1 MTQTIE
7 ALWNG
12 ELAFSEHCGAHDQQA
27 NQLVRELGKSR
38 DSLLEQMSQPQ
49 RELMERYVDQTE
61 RYTLRMMELAFRDG
75 FSVGVGLL
83 TEALYGGC

>member
-12 ELAFSEHCGAHDQQA
+12 ELAFVEHCGAHDQQA

-49 RELMERYVDQTE
+49 RELLERYVDQTE

-75 FSVGVGLL
+75 FCAGVQLLSEGLHG
-83 TEALYGGC
+83 A

>member
-12 ELAFSEHCGAHDQQA
+12 ELAFSEHCGARDQQA

-49 RELMERYVDQTE
+49 RELLERYVDQTE

>member
-1 MTQTIE
+1 MTQAIE

-12 ELAFSEHCGAHDQQA
+12 ELAFAEHCGAHDQQA

-49 RELMERYVDQTE
+49 RELLERYVDQTE

>member
-27 NQLVRELGKSR
+27 NQLVRELGKAGTASWSKCPSPSGSCWR
-38 DSLLEQMSQPQ
+38 MSPWPS
-49 RELMERYVDQTE
+49 T
-61 RYTLRMMELAFRDG
+61 
-75 FSVGVGLL
+75 
-83 TEALYGGC
+83 

>member
-12 ELAFSEHCGAHDQQA
+12 ELAFAEHCGAHDPQA
-27 NQLVRELGKSR
+27 NQLVRELGQSR
-38 DSLLEQMSQPQ
+38 DSLLEQMSLPQ
-49 RELMERYVDQTE
+49 RELLERYVDQTE

-75 FSVGVGLL
+75 FSVGVRLL
-83 TEALYGGC
+83 AEGIYEA

>member
-12 ELAFSEHCGAHDQQA
+12 ELAFAEHCGAHDSQA
-27 NQLVRELGKSR
+27 NQLVRELGQSR
-38 DSLLEQMSQPQ
+38 DSLLVQMSLPQ
-49 RELMERYVDQTE
+49 RELLERYVDQTE

-75 FSVGVGLL
+75 FSVGVRLL
-83 TEALYGGC
+83 AEGIYEA

>member
-12 ELAFSEHCGAHDQQA
+12 ELAFAEHCGAHDAQA
-27 NQLVRELGKSR
+27 NQLVRELGQSR

-49 RELMERYVDQTE
+49 RELLERYVDQTE

>member
-12 ELAFSEHCGAHDQQA
+12 ELAFAEHCGAHDQQA

-38 DSLLEQMSQPQ
+38 ESLLEQMSQPQ
-49 RELMERYVDQTE
+49 RELLERYVDQTE

>member
-12 ELAFSEHCGAHDQQA
+12 ELAFAEHCGAHDQQA
-27 NQLVRELGKSR
+27 NQLVRELGQSR
-38 DSLLEQMSQPQ
+38 DSLLEQMPQPQ
-49 RELMERYVDQTE
+49 RELLERYVDQTE

-75 FSVGVGLL
+75 FSVGVELL